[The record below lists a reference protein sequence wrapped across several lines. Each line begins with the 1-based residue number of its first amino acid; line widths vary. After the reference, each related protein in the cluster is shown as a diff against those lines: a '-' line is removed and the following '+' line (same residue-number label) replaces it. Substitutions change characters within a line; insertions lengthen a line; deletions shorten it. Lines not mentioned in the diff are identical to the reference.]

1 MSKIIELNIFCY
13 GEYACNDLKDIVQTM
28 NNVVAENDNEIE
40 YLVSYNSE
48 ETWKYFIF
56 EGEINDE
63 KNEVIK
69 NMICKHSA
77 DENMSIANEEIK
89 KLSDD
94 ENTDQ
99 KVKKILSEYRKFFD
113 ILILS
118 VQTLSDE
125 NSKKLFKFFHNIS
138 QTKNKQP
145 FILFLTK
152 KEDNPKVEQFYELI
166 TNEFYDKRN
175 LFAFKFP
182 KNEYEKIKIND
193 FFIKCMNYYHEI
205 SLPKFNIV
213 HSFNIL
219 ICGNAGVG
227 KSTFI
232 NQFLQEKQAKE
243 GEGMSVTHEITNYY
257 HPKHS
262 ITIYDTPGFEDEN
275 TVKTVLNRIK
285 KFDQDK
291 KESKDHLELI
301 LYFTQLKPRSFYEM
315 EKKMILYLIENNKN
329 IIFVLNTFGKSKLS
343 AEAKKLKQTFEDSLT
358 QLIKGKIPQET
369 IKSII
374 NNIVL
379 VNPVQST
386 EEVEVEDEEEEE
398 EKTKK
403 IIKQCFGMD
412 DLFKKINEIFKHKKI
427 TINEIEKSKN
437 ENELFNNIG
446 KYELLNHIKSIEDFT
461 IRKKINASKEILSYS
476 KYDWFMIF
484 GRYGRRKELL
494 ENIANVFGEKIVDTD
509 KLYSDLESEY
519 KNVNDKKKLRN
530 DFFDS
535 IRKFEGTFNTQGFN
549 FDAYFYNEY
558 TLLISFIYLK
568 RLQKAEKE
576 IGLLN
581 EKTKIFIKEFS
592 NTINKSIDIFGDLS
606 NEWKE
611 IYKNLKKSE
620 TNIEWVKRFFILKHK
635 KTK

>member
-28 NNVVAENDNEIE
+28 NNIIAENDNEIE
-40 YLVSYNSE
+40 YSVSYNLE

-56 EGEINDE
+56 EGEINDK

-69 NMICKHSA
+69 KMICKHSA
-77 DENMSIANEEIK
+77 DENMSEANEEIK

-94 ENTDQ
+94 ENRDQ
-99 KVKKILSEYRKFFD
+99 KVKKILSKYRKFFD

-138 QTKNKQP
+138 QIKNKQP

-152 KEDNPKVEQFYELI
+152 KEDYPKVEQLYELI

-182 KNEYEKIKIND
+182 KNEYEKIAIND

-227 KSTFI
+227 KSSFI

-243 GEGMSVTHEITNYY
+243 GEGMSVTHEITKYY

-275 TVKTVLNRIK
+275 TVKTVSNTIK

-329 IIFVLNTFGKSKLS
+329 IIFVLNTFGKSKIS
-343 AEAKKLKQTFEDSLT
+343 GDTKKLKQTFEESLI

-379 VNPVQST
+379 INPVQSI
-386 EEVEVEDEEEEE
+386 EEVEDEEEEE

-403 IIKQCFGMD
+403 IIKQCFGTD
-412 DLFKKINEIFKHKKI
+412 DLFKKINEIFKDKKI
-427 TINEIEKSKN
+427 TINEIENSKN

-446 KYELLNHIKSIEDFT
+446 KYELLNHIKNIEDFN
-461 IRKKINASKEILSYS
+461 IKKKIAASKEILSYS

-484 GRYGRRKELL
+484 GRDGRRKELL
-494 ENIANVFGEKIVDTD
+494 KIIANIFDEKIVDID
-509 KLYSDLESEY
+509 KLYSELDSEY
-519 KNVNDKKKLRN
+519 KTENKTKLRN

-581 EKTKIFIKEFS
+581 EKTKKFIKEFS
-592 NTINKSIDIFGDLS
+592 NTINKSIDIFDNLS
-606 NEWKE
+606 TEWKE
-611 IYKNLKKSE
+611 ILKNLKKGE
-620 TNIEWVKRFFILKHK
+620 TKIEWVKRFFILKHK
-635 KTK
+635 

>member
-28 NNVVAENDNEIE
+28 NNIVAENDNEIE
-40 YLVSYNSE
+40 YSVSYNLE

-56 EGEINDE
+56 EGEINDK

-69 NMICKHSA
+69 KMICKHSA
-77 DENMSIANEEIK
+77 DENMSETNEEIK

-94 ENTDQ
+94 ENRDQ
-99 KVKKILSEYRKFFD
+99 KVKKILSKYRKFFD

-138 QTKNKQP
+138 QIKNKQP

-152 KEDNPKVEQFYELI
+152 KEDYPKVEQLYELI

-182 KNEYEKIKIND
+182 KNEYEKIAIND

-227 KSTFI
+227 KSSFI
-232 NQFLQEKQAKE
+232 NQFLEEKQAKE
-243 GEGMSVTHEITNYY
+243 GEGMSVTHEITKYY

-275 TVKTVLNRIK
+275 TVKTVSNTIK
-285 KFDQDK
+285 KFDQNK

-315 EKKMILYLIENNKN
+315 EKKMILYLIKNNKN
-329 IIFVLNTFGKSKLS
+329 IIFVLNTFGKSKIS
-343 AEAKKLKQTFEDSLT
+343 GDTKKLKQTFEESLI

-379 VNPVQST
+379 INPVQSI
-386 EEVEVEDEEEEE
+386 EEVEDEEEEE

-412 DLFKKINEIFKHKKI
+412 DLFKKINEIFKDKKI
-427 TINEIEKSKN
+427 TINEIENSRN

-446 KYELLNHIKSIEDFT
+446 KYELLNHIKNIEDFN
-461 IRKKINASKEILSYS
+461 IKKKIAASKEILSYS

-484 GRYGRRKELL
+484 GRDGRRKELL
-494 ENIANVFGEKIVDTD
+494 KIIANIFDEKIVDID
-509 KLYSDLESEY
+509 KLYSELDSEY
-519 KNVNDKKKLRN
+519 KTENKTKLRN

-581 EKTKIFIKEFS
+581 EKTKKFIKEFS
-592 NTINKSIDIFGDLS
+592 NTINKSIDIFDNLS
-606 NEWKE
+606 TEWKE
-611 IYKNLKKSE
+611 ILKNLKKGE
-620 TNIEWVKRFFILKHK
+620 TKIEWVKRFFILKHK
-635 KTK
+635 